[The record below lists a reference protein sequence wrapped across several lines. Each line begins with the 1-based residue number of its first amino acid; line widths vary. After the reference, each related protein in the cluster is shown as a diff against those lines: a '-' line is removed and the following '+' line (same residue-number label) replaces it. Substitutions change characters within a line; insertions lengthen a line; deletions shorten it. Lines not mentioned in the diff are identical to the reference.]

1 MKQSKLKN
9 IWMYVTEHKY
19 ALLFI
24 ATALSIILILD
35 SSGKVI
41 YPLRYRENVAK
52 YSARYNIDPYLVFA
66 IIKAESNFNP
76 KAVSRKSAK
85 GLMQITD
92 KTGAWG
98 AEKTKIENF
107 DTNALYDPEINI
119 NIGCW
124 YLSNLMKEFNGNI
137 DLVIAAYNGGS
148 GNVNEWIKNS
158 ANNRDGNM
166 LPNIPFKETRE
177 FQKKV
182 KKFYY
187 IYRQLYED
195 EI

>member
-9 IWMYVTEHKY
+9 IWIYVTEHRY

-24 ATALSIILILD
+24 ATALSIIIILD
-35 SSGKVI
+35 NSGKVM

-98 AEKTKIENF
+98 AEKTKIEKF
-107 DTNALYDPEINI
+107 DTDDLYDPEINI

-148 GNVNEWIKNS
+148 GNVNEWIRNS
-158 ANNRDGNM
+158 VNNGDGNM
-166 LPNIPFKETRE
+166 LPKIPFKETRE

-187 IYRQLYED
+187 IYRQLYEN

>member
-9 IWMYVTEHKY
+9 IWMYVTGHKY

-24 ATALSIILILD
+24 ATALCIIMILNN
-35 SSGKVI
+35 SGKVI
-41 YPLRYRENVAK
+41 YPLRYRENVLK

-107 DTNALYDPEINI
+107 DTDDLYDPEINI

-158 ANNRDGNM
+158 ANNSDGNM
-166 LPNIPFKETRE
+166 LPKIPFKETRE

-182 KKFYY
+182 KKFYH